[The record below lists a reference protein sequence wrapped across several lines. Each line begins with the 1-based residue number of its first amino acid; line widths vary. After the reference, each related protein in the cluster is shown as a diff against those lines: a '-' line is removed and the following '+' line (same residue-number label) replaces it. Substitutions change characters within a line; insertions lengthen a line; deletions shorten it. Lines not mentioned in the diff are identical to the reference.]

1 MITINLLAAP
11 SALEGAKLYGQTQ
24 VKDKTK
30 EEAMDAEVEGG
41 LTMGAKSLCI
51 PHGAAPPRPPGAGMC
66 VAA

>member
-1 MITINLLAAP
+1 MISINLLAAP
-11 SALEGAKLYGQTQ
+11 SALEGSKLYGQTQ

-51 PHGAAPPRPPGAGMC
+51 PHGAAPPRPPVVGAC
-66 VAA
+66 LAA

>member
-1 MITINLLAAP
+1 
-11 SALEGAKLYGQTQ
+11 

-51 PHGAAPPRPPGAGMC
+51 PHGAAPPRPPVVGAC
-66 VAA
+66 LAA